1 MIYLIG
7 VLCLLLMKLQD
18 INFIFDYL
26 VPIYAI
32 FVILLTM
39 GIIPITTATSPGER
53 KLYTLNK
60 KKQKQLDT
68 NINNNRHWK
77 DCYDGK

>member
-39 GIIPITTATSPGER
+39 GIIPITTALS
-53 KLYTLNK
+53 
-60 KKQKQLDT
+60 
-68 NINNNRHWK
+68 
-77 DCYDGK
+77 